1 MPARKTETNETAD
14 TKEVVDNK
22 EAVDKSEAADKNE
35 AAETEEAVK
44 EKDTVR
50 IKLFKDNGE
59 YKDDLTIGLNGKM
72 YKIQRGVEVEVPKGV
87 AEIIKR
93 SMESDQRTAA
103 LISEL
108 ESQYEAAR

>member
-14 TKEVVDNK
+14 TKEVVDNN
-22 EAVDKSEAADKNE
+22 EAADKSEAT
-35 AAETEEAVK
+35 ETEEAVK

>member
-14 TKEVVDNK
+14 TKEVVDN
-22 EAVDKSEAADKNE
+22 SEAAEKSE
-35 AAETEEAVK
+35 IAEEKEPVK

>member
-14 TKEVVDNK
+14 TKEVVDNS
-22 EAVDKSEAADKNE
+22 EAAEKSEAA
-35 AAETEEAVK
+35 EEKEPVK

>member
-14 TKEVVDNK
+14 TKEVVDN
-22 EAVDKSEAADKNE
+22 SEAAEKSE
-35 AAETEEAVK
+35 TAEEKEPVK

-87 AEIIKR
+87 AEIIKS

>member
-14 TKEVVDNK
+14 TKEVVDNS
-22 EAVDKSEAADKNE
+22 EAAEKSEAA
-35 AAETEEAVK
+35 EENGTVK
-44 EKDTVR
+44 GKDTVR

>member
-14 TKEVVDNK
+14 TKEVVDN
-22 EAVDKSEAADKNE
+22 SEAAEKSE
-35 AAETEEAVK
+35 TAEEKEPVK